1 VCALLHLLALRMVS
15 WNSILVDVWM
25 ELLFLP
31 LLIFISLLNWLMQVL
46 YNRH

>member
-25 ELLFLP
+25 EP
-31 LLIFISLLNWLMQVL
+31 LLIFISLLNW
-46 YNRH
+46 

>member
-25 ELLFLP
+25 EP